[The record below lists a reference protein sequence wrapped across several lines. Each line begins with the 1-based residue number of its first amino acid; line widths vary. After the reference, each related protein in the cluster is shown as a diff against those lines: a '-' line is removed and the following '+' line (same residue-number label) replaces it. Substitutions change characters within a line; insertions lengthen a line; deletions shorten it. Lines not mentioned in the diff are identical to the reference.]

1 MSGES
6 LKKKTIKG
14 VAWSGI
20 DNVAQHGVTFIVG
33 IILARLLSPDDYGLI
48 GIVAI
53 FTAVCTTLINSGFS
67 NALIRRKD
75 PTDDDYNTAFM
86 VNLVMSLLLYVVI
99 FICSPLISE
108 FFGRGELISL
118 VRVSSLGM
126 TIGALAMVQQTRLIK
141 RIDFRSQTIITI
153 ISSTLSG
160 FVGISMALL
169 EYGVWSLVIQQLT
182 NITMKTIL
190 LWIVNK
196 WTPKLCFSIE
206 SFHILFGFGWKLAIS
221 SLIDTVWNELYQ
233 VVVGKCYSPSTLGQ
247 FTRAKSFSQLFSSN
261 LTSVVQRVTYPVL
274 SNIQD
279 DKDRMVVAYR
289 KIIKMTMF
297 VSSISMFAIGAI
309 AEPLL
314 YCLIGPQWIDAS
326 MYLPL
331 ICISGSFYP
340 LHSIN
345 LNMLNVQGRSDLF
358 PIHDIFSSLGFR
370 PLKKNQRSP

>member
-1 MSGES
+1 
-6 LKKKTIKG
+6 
-14 VAWSGI
+14 
-20 DNVAQHGVTFIVG
+20 
-33 IILARLLSPDDYGLI
+33 
-48 GIVAI
+48 
-53 FTAVCTTLINSGFS
+53 
-67 NALIRRKD
+67 
-75 PTDDDYNTAFM
+75 
-86 VNLVMSLLLYVVI
+86 
-99 FICSPLISE
+99 
-108 FFGRGELISL
+108 
-118 VRVSSLGM
+118 
-126 TIGALAMVQQTRLIK
+126 MVQQTRLIK

-358 PIHDIFSSLGFR
+358 LGLEVIKKIIAVGPLLVGVFVGIIPMLCMSLITSVIAFFLNSHYSGKLIGYSSWMQLKDVAPSYGIAMLIALSVFFLKYLPVSYWVVL
-370 PLKKNQRSP
+370 PLQLLVVALAFFVICHVLKCAEYLELKGIISSYV